1 MSDTSGWDG
10 TSRPTADGPG
20 RPPRGPAAGFVA
32 VAAASV
38 LLGCAAVL
46 GSGPDPE
53 TLAGCYRF
61 ERNAGAEEL
70 RLPWGL
76 LLRAEPLEEGWPL
89 MERFDDV
96 YTALTLESASRWID
110 HPFGYWRPV
119 EGDSLQVGHPGGG
132 GIVLVL
138 APREDGG
145 LTGRGRDAGDAVRPG
160 EDPSQRTSRSV
171 RLDVVE
177 CGREDA

>member
-10 TSRPTADGPG
+10 TG
-20 RPPRGPAAGFVA
+20 RATVAGSGRLPRGPAAGLAA
-32 VAAASV
+32 VAAASI

-46 GSGPDPE
+46 GSGPDPG

-61 ERNAGAEEL
+61 ERNPGAEEL

-76 LLRAEPLEEGWPL
+76 LVRAEPLEEGWPL

-96 YTALTLESASRWID
+96 YAALTLESASRWID

-145 LTGRGRDAGDAVRPG
+145 LAGRGRDAGDAVRPG
-160 EDPSQRTSRSV
+160 EDPGQRTSRAV

-177 CGREDA
+177 CGRDER